1 MAGSLQDQLLKAGLS
16 SKQKANDA
24 KTQKRKQSKKQRKS
38 KDTVVDQNKLDAEK
52 VRLEKVERDRQLNL
66 QKKEEAETKA
76 IQAQI
81 KDMVDQAKVAKGD
94 GDVAYNFVHTKKVK
108 KLYVTEEAS
117 QGLSKG
123 QLAIIFIENSYQLVP
138 TAVAEKIRQRDE
150 QCVIVCNENVTEVDD
165 DDPYADFKVP
175 DDLMW

>member
-16 SKQKANDA
+16 NKQKANDA
-24 KTQKRKQSKKQRKS
+24 KTQKHKQSKKQRKS
-38 KDTVVDQNKLDAEK
+38 NEVFVDQNKADAEK
-52 VRLEKVERDRQLNL
+52 VRQEKLERDRQLN
-66 QKKEEAETKA
+66 QEKKQEAETKA
-76 IQAQI
+76 VQAQI
-81 KDMVDQAKVAKGD
+81 KDMVEQAKVAKGD
-94 GDVAYNFVHTKKVK
+94 GDIAYNFVHNKKVK
-108 KLYVTEEAS
+108 KLYLKEDAS

-123 QLAIIFIENSYQLVP
+123 QLAIVFIENSYQLVP

-165 DDPYADFKVP
+165 DDPYADFQVP